1 MEESLQY
8 IVALQYLFEVH
19 KSSVDEQNNSR
30 SYINCHLFL
39 PRDAQSEKKKKNKKP
54 LNFDVILVN
63 CLTWKH

>member
-39 PRDAQSEKKKKNKKP
+39 PRDAQSEKKKQNQKTFK
-54 LNFDVILVN
+54 F
-63 CLTWKH
+63 